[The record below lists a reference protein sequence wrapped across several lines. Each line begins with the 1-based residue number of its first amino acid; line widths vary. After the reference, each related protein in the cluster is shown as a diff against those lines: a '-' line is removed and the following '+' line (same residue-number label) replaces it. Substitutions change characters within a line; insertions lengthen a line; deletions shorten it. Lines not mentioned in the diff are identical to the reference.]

1 MNKIFYILIMAAS
14 FIIFT
19 AAGPGAETGQMALLG
34 KDRIRDCAGREITV
48 EKPFSRIISLYGAHT
63 ENLFSLEADDKIIG
77 VGRHPDWPPAA
88 REKSRFSPH
97 DGPEKFLAAR
107 PDLVLVRPM
116 IDNGYQPLIRR
127 LEGFGITVISLQP
140 GNVDEM
146 KTYWKILGRLV
157 GRQGAASDMIEKFDR
172 GVLKAGMLAEQIE
185 EKKKVYFEA
194 IHDKFKTFSPGSM
207 PFFALKCAGGI
218 NVAQE
223 VRPVRGTNIAEFG
236 KEQIMEKGPE
246 IDVYLAQKGPMNNV
260 DVEDIE
266 NEPGFGVI
274 KAVRE
279 GEIYI
284 VDEKS
289 CPAPPCAFLKEYLK
303 SGKYCSRRFI
313 IRRNQE
319 NKFEIRITNTETN
332 SIKIK

>member
-1 MNKIFYILIMAAS
+1 MNKTLHILIIAAS
-14 FIIFT
+14 FIFT
-19 AAGPGAETGQMALLG
+19 AASPGAETGQMALLG

-63 ENLFSLEADDKIIG
+63 ENLFSLDADDKIIG

-88 REKSRFSPH
+88 RKKPRFSPH

-107 PDLVLVRPM
+107 PDLILVRPM
-116 IDNGYQPLIRR
+116 IDNGYQALIRR
-127 LEGFGITVISLQP
+127 LESFGITVISLQP

-146 KTYWKILGRLV
+146 KTYWKILGRLT
-157 GRQGAASDMIEKFDR
+157 GRQNAAASMIETFER
-172 GVLKAGMLAEQIE
+172 GVLKARMLAEQIE

-236 KEQIMEKGPE
+236 KEQVMEKGLG
-246 IDVYLAQKGPMNNV
+246 IDVYLAQKGPMNSV
-260 DVEDIE
+260 DVADIE

-284 VDEKS
+284 VDEKIV
-289 CPAPPCAFLKEYLK
+289 
-303 SGKYCSRRFI
+303 SRPTLRLLEGI
-313 IRRNQE
+313 
-319 NKFEIRITNTETN
+319 FEIGEILYPAKFPELEKTP
-332 SIKIK
+332 